1 MSHPVTEPTG
11 PDATGDQRVDR
22 VLASLDVLP
31 GLAVADHVTVFEQAH
46 LALRDALADA
56 GSPAH
61 NSSGDSTGDPRH
73 NAARDSSGTAAGAGP
88 GD

>member
-1 MSHPVTEPTG
+1 VTEPSG
-11 PDATGDQRVDR
+11 PDATGDDRVDR

-31 GLAVADHVTVFEQAH
+31 GRAVVDHVTVFEQAH

-61 NSSGDSTGDPRH
+61 DSSGDPGH
-73 NAARDSSGTAAGAGP
+73 NFAHDSSGTAAGAGP

>member
-1 MSHPVTEPTG
+1 VSHPVTEPTG

-31 GLAVADHVTVFEQAH
+31 GLAVADHVAVFEQAH

-61 NSSGDSTGDPRH
+61 TGAGNPSP
-73 NAARDSSGTAAGAGP
+73 NAAHSSSGTPAGAGP

>member
-1 MSHPVTEPTG
+1 VTEPTG
-11 PDATGDQRVDR
+11 PDATGDERVDR

-31 GLAVADHVTVFEQAH
+31 ALGVADHVTVFEQAH

-61 NSSGDSTGDPRH
+61 GSTANPPH
-73 NAARDSSGTAAGAGP
+73 NAAHDSSGAAGAGP